1 MNDSE
6 QVALFVLLKAFD
18 RLGLWLEGQGIA
30 LPQQAH
36 RFIDLAWGC
45 LAAGAATLN
54 TQALD
59 AAIDAAVVDEQ
70 GAGTA
75 EILKNLYLYALA
87 DFTMFFSE
95 ATPASLSAAESAIVD
110 AYDYGAGQQ
119 YVLERK
125 QGKAV
130 VLSVE
135 DEQAIAGMPLYR
147 DAVASLHADRTF
159 AQGLGD
165 WARVLEYR

>member
-6 QVALFVLLKAFD
+6 KVALFVLLKAFD
-18 RLGLWLEGQGIA
+18 RLGLWLEGQGIT

-36 RFIDLAWGC
+36 RFIDQAWSC

-59 AAIDAAVVDEQ
+59 SAIDAAVVDEQ

-87 DFTMFFSE
+87 DFAMFFSE

-110 AYDYGAGQQ
+110 AYDYVAGQQ
-119 YVLERK
+119 YVLEHK
-125 QGKAV
+125 QGKAL
-130 VLSVE
+130 VLSAE
-135 DEQAIAGMPLYR
+135 DEQAIAGMPVYR
-147 DAVASLHADRTF
+147 DAVALLHADRTF

-165 WARVLEYR
+165 WTGVLECR